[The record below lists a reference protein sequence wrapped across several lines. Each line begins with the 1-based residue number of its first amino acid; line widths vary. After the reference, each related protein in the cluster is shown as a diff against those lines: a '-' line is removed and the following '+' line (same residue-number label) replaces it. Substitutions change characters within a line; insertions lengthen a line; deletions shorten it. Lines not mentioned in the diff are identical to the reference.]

1 MRKKQAQHLDA
12 RYVTMVENAYYYCNP
27 PPIEKTVKKKRPPLQ
42 EYIRKLLYKDLSKVT
57 TEKVLRQ
64 MRKLPWQDPEIKSY
78 LICCMV
84 NIWNVKYNSIHCVA
98 NLLAGLVAYQEDVGI
113 HVVDGVLEDI
123 RLGMEVRGETC
134 MFKNISRHVV
144 SSESFKDMIQ
154 KQNLMLILDISL
166 QPFVSNTAA
175 CRLIGPTI
183 YTTFRCTFLVFEIN
197 AE

>member
-27 PPIEKTVKKKRPPLQ
+27 PPVEKMVKKKRPPLQ

-64 MRKLPWQDPEIKSY
+64 MRKLPWQEPEAKGY

-123 RLGMEVRGETC
+123 RLGMEVRTR
-134 MFKNISRHVV
+134 SRVGPRGILLAGGGGGSVRKSRRSEVAFDALVV
-144 SSESFKDMIQ
+144 SGYS
-154 KQNLMLILDISL
+154 
-166 QPFVSNTAA
+166 
-175 CRLIGPTI
+175 CRRRECRPATSWG
-183 YTTFRCTFLVFEIN
+183 RRHLVCPRIVLPS
-197 AE
+197 

>member
-27 PPIEKTVKKKRPPLQ
+27 PPVEKTVKKKRPPLQ

-64 MRKLPWQDPEIKSY
+64 MRKLPWQDPEVKSY

-123 RLGMEVRGETC
+123 RLGMEVNRCRNAYVTADRREERTDSSLLTRLTADC
-134 MFKNISRHVV
+134 HVKMSRIRENAV
-144 SSESFKDMIQ
+144 
-154 KQNLMLILDISL
+154 
-166 QPFVSNTAA
+166 
-175 CRLIGPTI
+175 RLHPE
-183 YTTFRCTFLVFEIN
+183 LEVFCVTSDCFTL
-197 AE
+197 